1 VVIASLPMY
10 DLPELRAATDAWWQ
24 GLARAFRRAGLAEV
38 PDALDR
44 DRGTEAVWR
53 DPGLLFSQT
62 CGYPLTHAFKGLL
75 QPVATPAYAAAG
87 CRGSYY
93 SSAIVVRADD
103 PARGLGELAGR
114 ACAVNNRASQSG
126 YNALRHAVARHAVQ
140 GRFFARVVETG
151 GHLASLAAV
160 AGARADVA
168 AIDAVTLALVAACRP
183 SAVSGLRVL
192 SWTEP
197 VPGLPYVTRA
207 DAGADLLARLR
218 EGLQAAL
225 DDPALAQARQALLLT
240 GVQPMPAAAYD
251 GIGEMEAE
259 AAARGYP
266 DLA

>member
-1 VVIASLPMY
+1 MVIANLPMY

-38 PDALDR
+38 PDAPNR
-44 DRGTEAVWR
+44 DRGMEAVWR

-62 CGYPLTHAFKGLL
+62 CGYPLTHAFKGVL
-75 QPVATPAYAAAG
+75 QPVATPAYAAPG
-87 CRGSYY
+87 CSGPNY
-93 SSAIVVRADD
+93 SSAIVVREDD
-103 PARGLGELAGR
+103 SARGLGELAGR
-114 ACAVNNRASQSG
+114 VCAVNNRASQSG
-126 YNALRHAVARHAVQ
+126 CNALRHAVARHAVQ

-151 GHLASLAAV
+151 GHMASLAAV

-168 AIDAVTLALVAACRP
+168 AIDAVTLALVTACRP

-192 SWTEP
+192 AWTEQ

-218 EGLQAAL
+218 EGLQAAFA
-225 DDPALAQARQALLLT
+225 DPASRPARQALLLT
-240 GVQPMPAAAYD
+240 GAQALPAAAYD
-251 GIGEMEAE
+251 GIDEMEAE